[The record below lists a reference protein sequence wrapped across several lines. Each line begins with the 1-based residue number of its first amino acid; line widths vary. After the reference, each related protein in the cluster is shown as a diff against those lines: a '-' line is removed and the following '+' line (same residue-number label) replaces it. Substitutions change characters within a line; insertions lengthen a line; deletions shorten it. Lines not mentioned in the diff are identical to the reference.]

1 MNIELSDTT
10 LASLVLIVFVSLL
23 SLEAYFGR
31 RLPRDLK
38 GFYFRDIP
46 RSSNPVQDAITA
58 LTYRNPSGKTIEDV
72 LSEKNL
78 VSYVFLDCIDKKTIE
93 YDNNIIRIKWGQLS
107 DGEKGVFEK
116 VSLVKIGKSV
126 LREKWQEGCPFKYVG
141 WGQTTAVIDLDKI
154 ESYSVKIKTKM
165 NIKSDSDF
173 LRLINSQD
181 WFLVMGF
188 LDEEHKSKYPIM
200 LKQDEVR
207 AELKAVSVYS
217 KGSIAVSIFL
227 LAVTFPIALF
237 VYFCDSATLF
247 GLLVDVC
254 VCLSLSVV
262 VCTIAFCVERLEK
275 YSVEEYEITKQI
287 RGLKNWIEDFTT
299 IKDQP
304 PSASIV
310 WGDFIKWSYLLG
322 VSEKAI
328 RIAEKYSNITIVK
341 PPHALE
347 NAFAIRL
354 SSKLFARTIIMRCVP
369 FPLNLVVGIVMR

>member
-1 MNIELSDTT
+1 MMNIELSDTT
-10 LASLVLIVFVSLL
+10 LASLVLIVFVTLL

-93 YDNNIIRIKWGQLS
+93 YDENIINIKWDQLS

-126 LREKWQEGCPFKYVG
+126 LREKWQEGCPFKFVG

-154 ESYSVKIKTKM
+154 EGYSVKIKTKM

-217 KGSIAVSIFL
+217 KGSVAVSIF
-227 LAVTFPIALF
+227 FS
-237 VYFCDSATLF
+237 C
-247 GLLVDVC
+247 
-254 VCLSLSVV
+254 
-262 VCTIAFCVERLEK
+262 
-275 YSVEEYEITKQI
+275 
-287 RGLKNWIEDFTT
+287 NH
-299 IKDQP
+299 
-304 PSASIV
+304 ASYCS
-310 WGDFIKWSYLLG
+310 F
-322 VSEKAI
+322 
-328 RIAEKYSNITIVK
+328 RIF
-341 PPHALE
+341 L
-347 NAFAIRL
+347 
-354 SSKLFARTIIMRCVP
+354 
-369 FPLNLVVGIVMR
+369 